1 MTCHT
6 CHPATSAKQITQLF
20 INRKL
25 ILTLL
30 KGGYQLI
37 FSRMKVIRNTWQTW
51 QRGKNLLGGSK
62 NYVELIFVLI
72 ACVLL

>member
-20 INRKL
+20 IINRKL

-30 KGGYQLI
+30 KGDYQLI
-37 FSRMKVIRNTWQTW
+37 FFSHESYKKHVANVAVWQIPSF
-51 QRGKNLLGGSK
+51 N
-62 NYVELIFVLI
+62 
-72 ACVLL
+72 A

>member
-30 KGGYQLI
+30 KGGNF
-37 FSRMKVIRNTWQTW
+37 FSHESYKKHVANVAVWQIPSF
-51 QRGKNLLGGSK
+51 N
-62 NYVELIFVLI
+62 
-72 ACVLL
+72 A

>member
-37 FSRMKVIRNTWQTW
+37 FFSHESYKKHVANVAAWQKPF
-51 QRGKNLLGGSK
+51 G
-62 NYVELIFVLI
+62 VVLKI
-72 ACVLL
+72 MSS